1 MSPYSNQKA
10 NSACM
15 INTKQYKIFKTLQR
29 VSLTGLLVLIFSVP
43 LQVHIFSQSNR
54 LAVSQPAQMSQINTV
69 AIEPI
74 SLLDPKTLEEDQRTK
89 ELLESQKSKFSEL
102 KIPLPKVVKPIEV
115 VKPKI
120 EPKVEP
126 KRESEPEVK
135 TPSVGDPS
143 VQELKSLIASNC
155 TKYSCNP
162 DQLIRVMLCESGG
175 TNHRNTY
182 YKGPFQF
189 LTSTFYANAKRA
201 GIENADVLD
210 ARQQVQVASYMFGIG
225 QAKQWGCK

>member
-1 MSPYSNQKA
+1 
-10 NSACM
+10 M
-15 INTKQYKIFKTLQR
+15 INTKQPKIFKTLQR

-43 LQVHIFSQSNR
+43 LQIHIFSQSNR
-54 LAVSQPAQMSQINTV
+54 LVVSQPAQTSQINSVSVET
-69 AIEPI
+69 INIP
-74 SLLDPKTLEEDQRTK
+74 DPKTSEDDQRTK
-89 ELLESQKSKFSEL
+89 DLLESQKIKFSEL
-102 KIPLPKVVKPIEV
+102 KIPLPKVVKAIEL

-120 EPKVEP
+120 EPKVDP
-126 KRESEPEVK
+126 KKESEPEAK
-135 TPSVGDPS
+135 TPSAGDPS
-143 VQELKSLIASNC
+143 VQELKSLITSNC

-189 LTSTFYANAKRA
+189 LASTFYANAKRV

-225 QAKQWGCK
+225 QASQWGCK

>member
-1 MSPYSNQKA
+1 
-10 NSACM
+10 M
-15 INTKQYKIFKTLQR
+15 INTKQPKIFKTLQR

-43 LQVHIFSQSNR
+43 LQIHIFSQSNR
-54 LAVSQPAQMSQINTV
+54 LTVSQPAQTSQT
-69 AIEPI
+69 I
-74 SLLDPKTLEEDQRTK
+74 SVPAESANFPDAKTSEEDRQTR
-89 ELLESQKSKFSEL
+89 ELLEFQKSKFSEL
-102 KIPLPKVVKPIEV
+102 KIPLPKVIKAIEV

-120 EPKVEP
+120 EPK
-126 KRESEPEVK
+126 KEPEPEAK

-143 VQELKSLIASNC
+143 VQELKSLIATNC

-189 LTSTFYANAKRA
+189 LASTFYANAKRV

-225 QAKQWGCK
+225 QASQWGCK